1 MMKISKKVTAFLV
14 SAVLA
19 LQVAGCGDS
28 EHPQNNQVQSGGSQT
43 ESESAGTVSG
53 GNHILI
59 AYFTAGENSDVDV
72 VSSASVTTVNGVAK
86 GRLRAVADMIQ
97 AETGGT
103 LFSIQTSV
111 KYPGDGG
118 ALIDYA
124 DKEQEENARPE
135 LTSHIENL
143 DDYDVIF
150 VGYPTWWYD
159 MPQALYS
166 FFDEYDF
173 AGKTI
178 IPFNVHNGSRFS
190 GTIETIQ
197 DLELDAEV
205 ITDGFTVSERDV
217 AEAADDV
224 ADWISRLGYKNA
236 DSANAEL
243 ISGEEGAVTMDGQ
256 TGAGQ
261 IPEKLAQI
269 PEDYFH
275 PASEQGRVERLDYQ
289 TYESMNYADQAT
301 QLTKTAYV
309 YLLYGYS
316 EETRYNVLYLMH
328 GGWSNETTYLGTPED
343 PHELKNVLDHAIQDK
358 NMPPIIV
365 VCPTYNNTSPE
376 DSADYGLALR
386 LTDNYHNELAN
397 DLIPAVEGRYS
408 TYAEGTSAGELT
420 ESRSHRAFA
429 GFSMGS
435 VTTWHTFQY
444 CMDYFRYFLPSS
456 GNLSSDG
463 AYMEKMV
470 TDAGYGP
477 KDFFIY
483 AMSGTED
490 FAYAAF
496 TDQIQAMLNAQ
507 DGIFI
512 DAANENDGNL
522 AYRVQEGNVHDGNA
536 ALQYIYNGL
545 IWLWA
550 EEA

>member
-1 MMKISKKVTAFLV
+1 MKLGKKFGAFLL
-14 SAVLA
+14 SAA
-19 LQVAGCGDS
+19 LVFQTAGCGDA
-28 EHPQNNQVQSGGSQT
+28 EQPQDNQVQAGGSQT
-43 ESESAGTVSG
+43 ASEKPGTDSG

-72 VSSASVTTVNGVAK
+72 VSSASVTTVNGEPK

-111 KYPGDGG
+111 EYPGDGG

-124 DKEQEENARPE
+124 AEEQDEDARPE
-135 LTSHIENL
+135 LTSHIEGL

-173 AGKTI
+173 SGKTI

-197 DLELDAEV
+197 ELEPDAEV

-224 ADWISRLGYKNA
+224 AEWVNGLGYKNA
-236 DSANAEL
+236 DNANAE
-243 ISGEEGAVTMDGQ
+243 SAAMEENLMDGQ
-256 TGAGQ
+256 TGAGR
-261 IPEKLAQI
+261 IPEELAQI
-269 PEDYFH
+269 PEDYFQ
-275 PASEQGRVERLDYQ
+275 PASEQGSVERLDYQ
-289 TYESMNYADQAT
+289 TYESMSYEDRTT

-309 YLLYGYS
+309 YLPYGYS
-316 EETRYNVLYLMH
+316 AETPYNVLYLMH

-343 PHELKNVLDHAIQDK
+343 PHELKHVLDHAIQDK
-358 NMPPIIV
+358 NMPPVIV

-397 DLIPAVEGRYS
+397 DLIPAVEEKYS
-408 TYAEGTSAGELT
+408 TYAEGTSAQELR

-456 GNLSSDG
+456 GNLTSDG
-463 AYMEKMV
+463 AYMESLV

-496 TDQIQAMLNAQ
+496 TDQIQSMLDAQ

-512 DAANENDGNL
+512 DAVNEKDGNL
-522 AYRVQEGNVHDGNA
+522 AYRVQEGNAHDGNA

-550 EEA
+550 EEV